1 MKKNNKLLIHFLSG
15 VTGGICLSLI
25 LGAGLFSVYLLSI
38 NQQIEREASTPLPV
52 SEQSRLLDEAEL
64 ALNSGD
70 PKRVRALLYPAI
82 ERWTS
87 TDEIVRGYRL
97 LGEAELMQGHAQLSV
112 SYFDKLYVYEPS
124 AENLFL
130 LATAYDMGGD
140 NKNALEKYQELANW
154 EDLPD
159 EIDIVFVKMRIE
171 GLSRTLG
178 TPAPTP

>member
-1 MKKNNKLLIHFLSG
+1 MKKNYKLPAYFLSG

-25 LGAGLFSVYLLSI
+25 MGAGLLSLYIKSI
-38 NQQIEREASTPLPV
+38 NQTIKRSTTTPV
-52 SEQSRLLDEAEL
+52 HFSEQSRLLDEAEL
-64 ALNSGD
+64 ALESGD
-70 PKRVRALLYPAI
+70 PEKVREVLYPII
-82 ERWTS
+82 ESWTS
-87 TDEIVRGYRL
+87 NDDIVRGYRL

-112 SYFDKLYVYEPS
+112 PYFDRLYIYEPS

-140 NKNALEKYQELANW
+140 NKNALEKYQELINL
-154 EDLPD
+154 ENLPE
-159 EIDIVFVKMRIE
+159 EIDIELIKLRIE